1 MTTGPQDEL
10 APAGRG
16 RLRASHADREQA
28 IELLKAAFVQDR
40 LDKDEFDARVG
51 QAFVSR
57 TYAELAAVT
66 ADIPAEPDP
75 AEPAAAE
82 SAASGPVVAGPVPAS
97 TPARTLARGVR
108 RSAICMLVAFALVG
122 LVAMSHSEWFAAMA
136 FFPWVAA
143 IIAASGFL
151 GYGVVDAWNERRSG
165 GQLPPR
171 PGRDGG
177 GPEGGRLGRSGR
189 DPALPRARHDHN
201 RTDMRAPSSW
211 PGRPRR
217 FRRDAPVPRRTWP
230 VPGTV

>member
-1 MTTGPQDEL
+1 MTTGPQDEP

-40 LDKDEFDARVG
+40 LDKEEFDARVG

-66 ADIPAEPDP
+66 ADIPVEPV
-75 AEPAAAE
+75 AVEPVA
-82 SAASGPVVAGPVPAS
+82 AGPVPAS
-97 TPARTLARGVR
+97 TPARTLAKAAR

-122 LVAMSHSEWFAAMA
+122 LVALTHSESFAAMA

-151 GYGVVDAWNERRSG
+151 GYGVVDAWNEQRSG
-165 GQLPPR
+165 RQLPPR
-171 PGRDGG
+171 PGWDGRG
-177 GPEGGRLGRSGR
+177 LEGGRLGRSGR

-201 RTDMRAPSSW
+201 RADMRIPSSW
-211 PGRPRR
+211 LIPG
-217 FRRDAPVPRRTWP
+217 AV
-230 VPGTV
+230 

>member
-40 LDKDEFDARVG
+40 LDKDEFDARVS

-66 ADIPAEPDP
+66 ADIPAEPV
-75 AEPAAAE
+75 A
-82 SAASGPVVAGPVPAS
+82 AGPVPAS
-97 TPARTLARGVR
+97 VPARTLARAAR

-122 LVAMSHSEWFAAMA
+122 LVALTHSESLDAMA
-136 FFPWVAA
+136 FFPGVAA
-143 IIAASGFL
+143 VIAASGFL
-151 GYGVVDAWNERRSG
+151 AYGMVDAWNERRSG

-171 PGRDGG
+171 PGRDGRG
-177 GPEGGRLGRSGR
+177 LEGGQLARSGR

-201 RTDMRAPSSW
+201 RTYMRTPSSW

-230 VPGTV
+230 VPGAV

>member
-1 MTTGPQDEL
+1 MTTGPQDEP

-40 LDKDEFDARVG
+40 LDKEEFDARVG

-66 ADIPAEPDP
+66 ADIPVEPV
-75 AEPAAAE
+75 A
-82 SAASGPVVAGPVPAS
+82 AGPVPAS
-97 TPARTLARGVR
+97 TPARTLAKAAR

-122 LVAMSHSEWFAAMA
+122 LVALTHSEGLAAMA
-136 FFPWVAA
+136 FFPGVAA
-143 IIAASGFL
+143 VIAASGFL

-171 PGRDGG
+171 PGRDGRG
-177 GPEGGRLGRSGR
+177 LEGGRLGRSGR

-201 RTDMRAPSSW
+201 RADMRIPSSW
-211 PGRPRR
+211 LIPG
-217 FRRDAPVPRRTWP
+217 AV
-230 VPGTV
+230 

>member
-1 MTTGPQDEL
+1 MTTGPQDEP

-66 ADIPAEPDP
+66 ADIPAEPV
-75 AEPAAAE
+75 A
-82 SAASGPVVAGPVPAS
+82 AGPVPAT
-97 TPARTLARGVR
+97 TPARTLAKAAR
-108 RSAICMLVAFALVG
+108 RSAICILVAFALVG
-122 LVAMSHSEWFAAMA
+122 LVALTHSESLAAMA
-136 FFPWVAA
+136 FFPGVAA
-143 IIAASGFL
+143 VIAASGFL

-171 PGRDGG
+171 PGRDGKG
-177 GPEGGRLGRSGR
+177 LEGGRLGRSGR

-201 RTDMRAPSSW
+201 RTDIRTPSSW
-211 PGRPRR
+211 P
-217 FRRDAPVPRRTWP
+217 
-230 VPGTV
+230 VPGAV

>member
-16 RLRASHADREQA
+16 RLRASHADREQV

-66 ADIPAEPDP
+66 ADIPAEPV
-75 AEPAAAE
+75 A
-82 SAASGPVVAGPVPAS
+82 AGPVPAT
-97 TPARTLARGVR
+97 TPARTLAKAAR
-108 RSAICMLVAFALVG
+108 RSAICILVAFALVG
-122 LVAMSHSEWFAAMA
+122 LVALTHSESLAAMA
-136 FFPWVAA
+136 FFPGVAA
-143 IIAASGFL
+143 VIAASGFL

-171 PGRDGG
+171 PGRDGKG
-177 GPEGGRLGRSGR
+177 LEGGRLGRSGR

-201 RTDMRAPSSW
+201 RTDIRTPSSW
-211 PGRPRR
+211 P
-217 FRRDAPVPRRTWP
+217 
-230 VPGTV
+230 VPGAV